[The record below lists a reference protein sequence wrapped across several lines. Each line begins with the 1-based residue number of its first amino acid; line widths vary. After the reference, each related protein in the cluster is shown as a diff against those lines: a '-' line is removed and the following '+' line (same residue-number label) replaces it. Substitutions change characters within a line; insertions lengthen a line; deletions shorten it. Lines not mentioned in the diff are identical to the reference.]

1 MEMGH
6 NDALEECEQLVAD
19 FVGKEAAILIGMGFA
34 TNSTTI
40 PSLVDKGCLILSD
53 SLNHTSLV
61 LGARISGA
69 KIQVFKHNSMF
80 IIKSTRW
87 PSWYE
92 AYPAIFADME
102 NLEYLLRKAIAEGQP
117 RTHRPWKKACVKRQ
131 RDVRMYELAYSLY
144 HVRYGQWRGS

>member
-69 KIQVFKHNSMF
+69 KIQVFKHNSM
-80 IIKSTRW
+80 STRC
-87 PSWYE
+87 PRCYLSLPRYFS
-92 AYPAIFADME
+92 PDME

-131 RDVRMYELAYSLY
+131 CGVLY
-144 HVRYGQWRGS
+144 R